1 MENAIIIFVRRPELG
16 KVKTRLAAGI
26 GDENALKVYNDLL
39 LHTKSIVKNLS
50 AAKFIFYNDQSA
62 EEDLWSEERFYK
74 KIQAGNT
81 LGEKMENAFKT
92 LFKEGYEK
100 IIIIG
105 SDCFELD
112 ESLINKAFEQ
122 LGKNDV
128 VIGPAN
134 DGGYYLLGMREF
146 YSFLFLNKKWSTD
159 EVFSDTLK
167 DIEANN
173 LSYFQLSMLTDVDT
187 EEDYNLTKK
196 YFNHES
202 DLRNS

>member
-1 MENAIIIFVRRPELG
+1 MKNALIIFVRKPELG
-16 KVKTRLAAGI
+16 KVKTRLAATI
-26 GDENALKVYNDLL
+26 GDENALKIYNDLL

-50 AAKFIFYNDQSA
+50 ADKFIFYNDQFI
-62 EEDLWSEERFYK
+62 EEDLWSESRFYK
-74 KIQAGNT
+74 KIQVGNT
-81 LGEKMENAFKT
+81 LGDKMENAFKT
-92 LFKEGYEK
+92 LYSEGYEK

-122 LGKNDV
+122 LDKHDV

-146 YSFLFLNKKWSTD
+146 YPFLFMNKKWSTN

-187 EEDYNLTKK
+187 EEDYNLTIK

>member
-1 MENAIIIFVRRPELG
+1 MKNALIIFVRKPELG
-16 KVKTRLAAGI
+16 KVKTRLAATI
-26 GDENALKVYNDLL
+26 GDSNALKVYNDLL

-50 AAKFIFYNDQSA
+50 ADKFIFYNDQSV
-62 EEDLWSEERFYK
+62 EEDLWSAKSFYK
-74 KIQAGNT
+74 KIQVGST

-92 LFKEGYEK
+92 LNSDGYEK

-112 ESLINKAFEQ
+112 ENLIYNAFKE
-122 LGKNDV
+122 LDTHDV

-134 DGGYYLLGMREF
+134 DGGYYLLGMRQF
-146 YSFLFLNKKWSTD
+146 YPFLFLNKKWST
-159 EVFSDTLK
+159 EKVFSDTLI
-167 DIEANN
+167 DIKANN
-173 LSYFQLSMLTDVDT
+173 LTYFQLPFLTDVDN
-187 EEDYNLTKK
+187 EEDYHLTKK